1 MLKAH
6 RMRRLRRDDGGT
18 IAVMAAVII
27 PVVLLVMALALTP
40 LVWGASETE
49 VQRASDQAAVQAAA
63 TELLADFPYTAV
75 NTLTNNNNI
84 NALYPTLQGVTGQ
97 TLMTAPPLNPCTTL
111 GDPLLS
117 AVASTVATVTTTY
130 TTTTQLIGG
139 ILTTVLVPHYSS
151 ALTAVNSGLSTLD
164 AATSSILNSLPTNCS
179 GIVGPIA
186 PIPAVPSTSVSSA
199 CDIAAGNVT
208 DAAAPYATRF
218 YGTGDNQPQPTCAN
232 GRVTVS
238 ASTGNPLLGFGG
250 TSISSGNALDLSV
263 PTGFS
268 TVQSTLAGLGIR
280 LDTVLPNVLC
290 PEVSV
295 GVDQPVKGPIF
306 AETSTPNGRSTAR
319 RVIKNAVVVPV
330 FNGVHLNSDTST
342 AVLGVTGQTSV
353 SGGVTTS
360 PINLNTLLL
369 QKVQKLLLKE
379 LDKLDVSIN
388 NKLTAANAQVQKLNG
403 VYDKVNAK
411 SGNVLPG
418 ANVSVGNLDLLKC
431 VRQTLGDLFDPPSGD
446 VATVDDVLKQAASD
460 GEPVNIIQVGVTSC
474 TGALATADALSCVQL
489 AQGAVSGA
497 AAAAAGAVTGL
508 YDIPLLDVTPTMVKD
523 IGNNN
528 YLAVPVHA
536 SQANGAF
543 RASLV
548 RSSPD
553 SRWVP

>member
-1 MLKAH
+1 M
-6 RMRRLRRDDGGT
+6 
-18 IAVMAAVII
+18 MAAVII
-27 PVVLLVMALALTP
+27 PVVLLVMALALTT

-63 TELLADFPYTAV
+63 TELLLDFPYTAV

-97 TLMTAPPLNPCTTL
+97 SLMTAPTLNPCTTL
-111 GDPLLS
+111 GDPLLAS
-117 AVASTVATVTTTY
+117 VASTVPTVTTRLTPITQTILGVTTIIGY
-130 TTTTQLIGG
+130 TTNTTS
-139 ILTTVLVPHYSS
+139 T
-151 ALTAVNSGLSTLD
+151 LTAVNSGLSTLD
-164 AATSSILNSLPTNCS
+164 ATTSSILGSLPTSCS
-179 GIVGPIA
+179 GVIGPIA
-186 PIPAVPSTSVSSA
+186 PIPAVPSTSVTSA
-199 CDIAAGNVT
+199 CDVAAGNVT

-218 YGTGDNQPQPTCAN
+218 YGNADNLPQPTCDN

-250 TSISSGNALDLSV
+250 TSISSGNALNLSV

-280 LDTVLPNVLC
+280 LDTALPNVLC

-330 FNGVHLNSDTST
+330 FNGVHLVSDTST
-342 AVLGVTGQTSV
+342 AVLGVNGQSSI
-353 SGGVTTS
+353 SGGITTN
-360 PINLNTLLL
+360 PVNLNTLLL

-379 LDKLDVSIN
+379 LDKLDVAIN
-388 NKLTAANAQVQKLNG
+388 NKLTAANRTVQKLNG

-411 SGNVLPG
+411 SGNTLPG
-418 ANVSVGNLDLLKC
+418 LDVSVGNLDLLKC

-446 VATVDDVLKQAASD
+446 VATVDDVLKQAAAD
-460 GEPVNIIQVGVTSC
+460 QEPVNLIQVGVTSC
-474 TGALATADALSCVQL
+474 AGALSTADALSCIQL
-489 AQGAVSGA
+489 APGTATGTA
-497 AAAAAGAVTGL
+497 AATAGAVTGL
-508 YDIPLLDVTPTMVKD
+508 YDVPLFDVTPTMVKD

-528 YLAVPVHA
+528 FLAVPVHA

-548 RSSPD
+548 RASTD
-553 SRWVP
+553 SRWIP